1 MKIYLGTILES
12 LLATT
17 DTTDAAVVVVVVD
30 EEGEGVPLKN
40 SNSALR
46 RTISSVIKAIPL
58 RDFLASVR
66 RLSACFFSWSLYIS
80 SRTLFLPTNS
90 LCTRI
95 NR

>member
-12 LLATT
+12 LLATP

-58 RDFLASVR
+58 RDFFGICTA
-66 RLSACFFSWSLYIS
+66 
-80 SRTLFLPTNS
+80 TLCVLLLLVFVHLIKNPFPSYKFT
-90 LCTRI
+90 LHAH
-95 NR
+95 